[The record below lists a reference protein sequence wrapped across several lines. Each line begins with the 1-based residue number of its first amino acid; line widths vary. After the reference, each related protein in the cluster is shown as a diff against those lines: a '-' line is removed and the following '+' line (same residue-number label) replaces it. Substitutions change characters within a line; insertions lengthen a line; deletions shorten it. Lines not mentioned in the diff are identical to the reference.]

1 MTLLLIP
8 FIGFI
13 DETFVLN
20 VAAFIELEALDTL
33 GEPLKGYLMM
43 LLVLLFIIRDYLE
56 SPEIEVEDEGSCQ
69 RFVVSASVVAGLVF
83 FSPLA
88 GEAVTGPAKDTPL
101 LLVVWDEFSIMLAY
115 LVKVLATLF
124 RRLRSVSKV

>member
-1 MTLLLIP
+1 MIP
-8 FIGFI
+8 S
-13 DETFVLN
+13 
-20 VAAFIELEALDTL
+20 
-33 GEPLKGYLMM
+33 KGYEHVPKPEVKAEEE
-43 LLVLLFIIRDYLE
+43 LLKAEIPWERGKGIRIKLT
-56 SPEIEVEDEGSCQ
+56 
-69 RFVVSASVVAGLVF
+69 FVVSASVVAGLVF

-101 LLVVWDEFSIMLAY
+101 LLDVWDAFSIMLAY